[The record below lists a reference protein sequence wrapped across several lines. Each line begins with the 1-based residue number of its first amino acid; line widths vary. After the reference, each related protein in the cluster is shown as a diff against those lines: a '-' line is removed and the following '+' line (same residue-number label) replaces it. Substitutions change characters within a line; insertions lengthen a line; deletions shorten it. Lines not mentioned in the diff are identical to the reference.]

1 MSHRRRGF
9 TLIELLVVIAIIAV
23 LIGLLL
29 PAVQAAREAARRA
42 QCVNNLKQI
51 GLACTTT
58 SRRTSRSRPGMKGS
72 MLGDLAGLRPAVRR
86 AAEPVQRLELL
97 TATTRP
103 SWRRSSTGVHATAAC
118 PTPRSPRAGSPR
130 TPARPTSRTRHAQR
144 QRGHVAQLRGQLR
157 QPAPASRT
165 TSLPGHARSLGA
177 PFGDIGSPH
186 TSIAAYYYL
195 DGSATRFKV
204 VNFSNITD
212 GLSNT
217 LMTGEVFQGQG
228 ASPGA
233 YDLRGFGWWYG
244 GAAFETFLA
253 PNSTLPDQM
262 EAASLLQYGPS
273 RTNPP
278 CIAVP
283 GGDLFQ
289 ITNAARSRH
298 PGGVNAGMCDGSVKF
313 FKNTTNLFIW
323 RALSST
329 QGGEVISSD
338 AF

>member
-1 MSHRRRGF
+1 MCAGRADTPNAPLNSITSHNY
-9 TLIELLVVIAIIAV
+9 AV
-23 LIGLLL
+23 NFG
-29 PAVQAAREAARRA
+29 
-42 QCVNNLKQI
+42 NLHRFQE
-51 GLACTTT
+51 T
-58 SRRTSRSRPGMKGS
+58 SFQGMTF
-72 MLGDLAGLRPAVRR
+72 A
-86 AAEPVQRLELL
+86 
-97 TATTRP
+97 
-103 SWRRSSTGVHATAAC
+103 
-118 PTPRSPRAGSPR
+118 
-130 TPARPTSRTRHAQR
+130 
-144 QRGHVAQLRGQLR
+144 
-157 QPAPASRT
+157 
-165 TSLPGHARSLGA
+165 GA

-204 VNFSNITD
+204 VNFSTITD

-217 LMTGEVFQGQG
+217 LMTGEVIQGQG
-228 ASPGA
+228 ASPGK

-244 GAAFETFLA
+244 GAAFETFLS

-262 EAASLLQYGPS
+262 EAASYCNTDLRQ
-273 RTNPP
+273 NPP

-323 RALSST
+323 RALGST